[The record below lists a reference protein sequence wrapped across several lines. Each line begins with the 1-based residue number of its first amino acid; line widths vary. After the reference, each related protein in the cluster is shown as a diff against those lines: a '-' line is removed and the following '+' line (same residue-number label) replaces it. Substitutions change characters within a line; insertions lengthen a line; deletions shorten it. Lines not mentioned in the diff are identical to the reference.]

1 MESVRGRPER
11 CPDGWGGEPWV
22 THVGLQFSHK
32 EDVDKVERKEERESS
47 SVHCHPFYSYYSRE

>member
-1 MESVRGRPER
+1 MGTAYVIHKGQ
-11 CPDGWGGEPWV
+11 GGKV

-47 SVHCHPFYSYYSRE
+47 SVNCHPFYSYYSRE